1 MSPSPCPQQV
11 SSPRVVCCIV
21 SQESALTNYNS
32 CGVFR
37 SDAYH
42 RCMFMKSILRFT
54 SPSDMRMLDEAFC
67 SVKKLPYYTY
77 FVDGQ
82 TRETMPYGM
91 SVMQGIA
98 DTAIVLFHVIVA
110 LDMKNQGFSSGCA
123 TAGSHHMVSNWSPP
137 LTSLSL
143 SLECLLMSSTCF
155 VWYTGQ
161 RHRSAR
167 ADSAKPGSAT
177 RDHCE
182 GLAAFH
188 VSQLTLVRNSKPSS
202 VLLDARPPTP
212 GSHSHI
218 C

>member
-11 SSPRVVCCIV
+11 SSLRVVWCIV
-21 SQESALTNYNS
+21 SQELALTNYNS

-91 SVMQGIA
+91 PVMQGIA
-98 DTAIVLFHVIVA
+98 DTAIVLFHVIIA
-110 LDMKNQGFSSGCA
+110 LSMKNQGFASGCA
-123 TAGSHHMVSNWSPP
+123 TAGSHHMVSNQLP
-137 LTSLSL
+137 LTVLSRAL
-143 SLECLLMSSTCF
+143 AHELNLFCLVYRTTTSFSS
-155 VWYTGQ
+155 YGQ
-161 RHRSAR
+161 
-167 ADSAKPGSAT
+167 
-177 RDHCE
+177 C
-182 GLAAFH
+182 
-188 VSQLTLVRNSKPSS
+188 
-202 VLLDARPPTP
+202 
-212 GSHSHI
+212 
-218 C
+218 